1 MIRLRYMSIRPVPNI
16 TVYNHPS
23 YPKLQPSEEVRKLPV
38 PRVGVIFKESAPLLE
53 KVEER
58 VEKEAE
64 IESVEEKASME
75 DKEEVTPTQQ
85 VTA

>member
-1 MIRLRYMSIRPVPNI
+1 MSIRPVPNI

-23 YPKLQPSEEVRKLPV
+23 YPKLQPSEEVRKLPA
-38 PRVGVIFKESAPLLE
+38 PGIGVVFKESAPLLE

-58 VEKEAE
+58 VEKVEAKIE
-64 IESVEEKASME
+64 NVEEKVESVEE
-75 DKEEVTPTQQ
+75 KEEVTPTQQ